1 MKQATPITPSINGG
15 PALRRRTPRFPLHVC
30 GLAVLLLL
38 APSSWAADT
47 TPAPLSQVLDRVG
60 KQVATFLDQ
69 FGQVTCTEVVVQES
83 LRPNG
88 KLDFKEQTTF
98 DLLTMV
104 DVSGDDVALDES
116 RLPQQPQSQRQPS
129 RPSKNPSLLVTN
141 GFSTFLL
148 VFHPSYQQAF
158 EFSQMADD
166 VESGKHLL
174 HIQFRHIKGMRSPTA
189 LVLSDRAYPLDLQGT
204 AWIDPDSGMI
214 TRIEAELGSN
224 LDDLGLRVFRTEV
237 QYAPVNV
244 KGGAL
249 WLPASATIVVQT
261 PRQHW
266 RNVHSFANYKR
277 FSVSTEAK
285 ANQ

>member
-1 MKQATPITPSINGG
+1 MKQVRLA
-15 PALRRRTPRFPLHVC
+15 LHVSA
-30 GLAVLLLL
+30 LAVLLLL
-38 APSSWAADT
+38 APRSWGADT
-47 TPAPLSQVLDRVG
+47 AAAPLDQVLDRVG

-88 KLDFKEQTTF
+88 KLDFKEQSTF
-98 DLLTMV
+98 DLLTML
-104 DVSGDDVALDES
+104 DVNGDDVALDES
-116 RLPQQPQSQRQPS
+116 RLPQQQPQPQPS
-129 RPSKNPSLLVTN
+129 RRSKNPSLLVTN

-148 VFHPSYQQAF
+148 IFHPSYQQAF
-158 EFSQMADD
+158 EFSRMEDD
-166 VESGKHLL
+166 MEGGKRLIHV
-174 HIQFRHIKGMRSPTA
+174 QFRHIKGMRSPTA
-189 LVLSDRAYPLDLQGT
+189 LVLRDRTYPLDLQGT

-224 LDDLGLRVFRTEV
+224 LDDLGLRVFRSEV
-237 QYAPVNV
+237 RYAPVNV
-244 KGGAL
+244 KDGAL

-266 RNVHSFANYKR
+266 RNVHSFTNYKR

-285 ANQ
+285 ESQ